1 MNEMKTIES
10 KQEIINILN
19 TLNIEYE
26 VISHEAVFTINEM
39 PALNLPKAEHV
50 AKNLFVR
57 DDKKRN
63 YFLFVVREEKM
74 INLKQMRVKVGSR
87 PLSFASESDLYQY
100 LGLYKGA
107 VTPFGVINDKTH
119 NVNVYIDADFKNSLI
134 GVHPNENT
142 ATVWLKTEDLVN
154 FIKQQGNQ
162 VEYIDF

>member
-1 MNEMKTIES
+1 MKTIES
-10 KQEIINILN
+10 KQEILN
-19 TLNIEYE
+19 LLKTLNIEYE
-26 VISHEAVFTINEM
+26 IILHEAVFTINEM
-39 PALNLPKAEHV
+39 LALNLPKAECI

-57 DDKKRN
+57 DDKKQN

-74 INLKQMRVKVGSR
+74 INLKQIRNKIDSR

-107 VTPFGVINDKTH
+107 VTPFGVFNDKNH
-119 NVNVYIDADFKNSLI
+119 CVKVYIDDEFKHSFI

-142 ATVWLKTEDLVN
+142 ATVWLKTKDLVE

>member
-1 MNEMKTIES
+1 MES
-10 KQEIINILN
+10 KQEIINLLN
-19 TLNIEYE
+19 AMNIEHE
-26 VISHEAVFTINEM
+26 VILHEAVFTIDEM
-39 PALNLPKAEHV
+39 LDLNLPKAEFV

-63 YFLFVVREEKM
+63 YYLFVVQEEKM
-74 INLKQMRVKVGSR
+74 VNLKQMREKIDSR

-100 LGLYKGA
+100 LGLPKGA

-119 NVNVYIDADFKNSLI
+119 SVKVYVDADFKHSLI

-142 ATVWLKTEDLVN
+142 ATVWLKTEDLIDL
-154 FIKQQGNQ
+154 IKQHGNQ